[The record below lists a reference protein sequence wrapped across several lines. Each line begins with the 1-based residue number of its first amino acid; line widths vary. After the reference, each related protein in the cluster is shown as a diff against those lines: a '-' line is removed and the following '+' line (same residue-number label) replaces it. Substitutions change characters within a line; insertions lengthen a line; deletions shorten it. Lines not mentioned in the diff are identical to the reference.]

1 MRRSKMENKEPIL
14 EEKNEEILEVKE
26 ERVSLD
32 THEELD
38 EMPLINEDGT
48 PKIKK
53 EKNHKGLLLFIMS
66 ILLLMIG
73 CMIVIFVLNSIQ

>member
-1 MRRSKMENKEPIL
+1 MENKEPIL